1 MINKD
6 RDIFLTFFW
15 IGLSLFVMISA
26 YHLELGN
33 FQDPGPGLM
42 PFLIGVVLFLLSS
55 VILAASFLRSRSR
68 SDSERMK
75 NAGRISFWK
84 VGSVFGSLVIYGL
97 ILEKIGYLVATWLLL
112 LFLFKIAGS
121 RKWRTVLLSSVLTVF
136 ITYFFFT
143 SFGLRFPKG
152 IFKGF

>member
-1 MINKD
+1 MNKD

-15 IGLSLFVMISA
+15 IGLSLFVMMSA

-42 PFLIGVVLFLLSS
+42 PFLTGAVLLLLSS
-55 VILAASFLRSRSR
+55 AILAASFLRSRSR

-75 NAGRISFWK
+75 DSGRISFWK
-84 VGSVFGSLVIYGL
+84 VGSVFGSLVIYAL
-97 ILEKIGYLVATWLLL
+97 ILEKIGYLVATSLLL
-112 LFLFKIAGS
+112 IFLFKVAGS
-121 RKWRTVLLSSVLTVF
+121 RRWRTVLLSSILTVV
-136 ITYFFFT
+136 ITYLFFT

-152 IFKGF
+152 ILKGL